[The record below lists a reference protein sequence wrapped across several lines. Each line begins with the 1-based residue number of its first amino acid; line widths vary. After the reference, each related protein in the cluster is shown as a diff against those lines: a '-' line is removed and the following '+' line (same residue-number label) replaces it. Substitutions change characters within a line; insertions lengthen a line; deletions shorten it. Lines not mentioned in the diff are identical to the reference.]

1 MDNTFA
7 RLILIGQVI
16 FGVVCLGFLIYFL
29 VLRIKKKKLEQ
40 FEDRNY

>member
-16 FGVVCLGFLIYFL
+16 FGVVCLGSLIYFL

-40 FEDRNY
+40 FEDRND